1 MLTFTNLA
9 DFSAHVGQPL
19 GTTEYMTITQ
29 EMVNLFA
36 EATGD
41 HQWIHTD
48 PERAAKLSPYK
59 MPIAH
64 GFLTLSL
71 APKLM
76 AELYRIESV
85 KMGINYG
92 SNKVR
97 FTNAVP
103 VGSRLRMSVQ
113 LQSVEAQSKGFRV
126 ITECIFNVKGDPKP
140 ACVAELITLLFE

>member
-1 MLTFTNLA
+1 
-9 DFSAHVGQPL
+9 
-19 GTTEYMTITQ
+19 MTITQ

-59 MPIAH
+59 TPIAH

-76 AELYRIESV
+76 AELYRIDTV

-103 VGSRLRMSVQ
+103 VGSQLRMTAQ

-126 ITECIFNVKGDPKP
+126 ITECFFTIEGEQKP
-140 ACVAELITLLFE
+140 ACIAELITLLFE